1 MHLPASFNP
10 FLPFLG
16 VGGKPKQTTALFTS
30 SYMRATKC
38 KAVRHLVELPGS
50 YKTKVK
56 VHETYRALSQR
67 KDYRQHLV
75 HCSIEA
81 EAIMDMYSGKFYRYC
96 NHGPWKL
103 L

>member
-56 VHETYRALSQR
+56 VHETYRA
-67 KDYRQHLV
+67 YT
-75 HCSIEA
+75 
-81 EAIMDMYSGKFYRYC
+81 AIKMLQMNEFAKRTF
-96 NHGPWKL
+96 N
-103 L
+103 